1 MFSKIKSKFIKKKSS
16 IVGNIFYKQKKHKF
30 KKNNKIIIGSF
41 SNMQNIKRPDLIIK
55 ILKEIISKKINIEIH
70 CFGTDQNQLLKKYS
84 EKIIY
89 RRNFKYFGHK
99 FNIINFMKKC
109 NFVIATSE
117 NDTLGRTILEAM
129 SLGIPVFA
137 TNLGGHKYI
146 IKDNVNGFLFDIEN
160 QNILKKILL
169 VNQNK
174 ILKNRIINNA
184 FNYLENFNKDKIFTQ
199 LIKGYES

>member
-1 MFSKIKSKFIKKKSS
+1 
-16 IVGNIFYKQKKHKF
+16 
-30 KKNNKIIIGSF
+30 
-41 SNMQNIKRPDLIIK
+41 
-55 ILKEIISKKINIEIH
+55 
-70 CFGTDQNQLLKKYS
+70 
-84 EKIIY
+84 
-89 RRNFKYFGHK
+89 
-99 FNIINFMKKC
+99 MKKC